1 MDIGKSADASRTA
14 ADAGPDELD
23 EITRVLVATLRA
35 LGAAGRPV
43 QALRLAADGY
53 AALRRER
60 PLAAQRI
67 NAVMHSLA
75 RMPPEQEPPT
85 PQEPSMPDAVLDVR
99 TEIPRR
105 RHELIF
111 ESFESLEPGGAF
123 ELVNDHDPK
132 PLFYQ
137 FEAEQP
143 GKFTWNYLEEGPEV
157 WRVRIGRN

>member
-1 MDIGKSADASRTA
+1 MDVGKSADAA
-14 ADAGPDELD
+14 PPEAGAEPDELD
-23 EITRVLVATLRA
+23 EITRILVGTLRA

-43 QALRLAADGY
+43 QALRLAASGY
-53 AALRRER
+53 AVLRRER

-75 RMPPEQEPPT
+75 RMPPEDRPPT
-85 PQEPSMPDAVLDVR
+85 PQEPSMADTVLDVR

-111 ESFESLEPGGAF
+111 ESFESLAPGTAF

-143 GKFTWNYLEEGPEV
+143 GKFTWDYLEEGPEV